1 MTNEQN
7 KIIEVSYLD
16 ILNLLIFLKKKKH
29 IHANYYRT
37 SILSILMLFYVRVA
51 LFVPEN
57 VIFKNI
63 NTPKC
68 D

>member
-29 IHANYYRT
+29 IHAN
-37 SILSILMLFYVRVA
+37 L
-51 LFVPEN
+51 
-57 VIFKNI
+57 
-63 NTPKC
+63 NTAKIIGPRFFPF
-68 D
+68 